1 MALVPFRSATSN
13 PAPAAA
19 NAAAICVHF
28 KLEWLSHFI
37 ARFCSN
43 LNVVSELL
51 DELRL
56 QLRWCVWRR
65 VGEASPDASVTVL
78 SLMAQLSRF
87 YQSLEL
93 CRNVDTKLRE
103 LRTVPAAFADI
114 SKAMNSAKPS

>member
-37 ARFCSN
+37 SRFCSN
-43 LNVVSELL
+43 LNVVSEFL
-51 DELRL
+51 DELR
-56 QLRWCVWRR
+56 WYVWRR

-103 LRTVPAAFADI
+103 LRTVPAALADI

>member
-19 NAAAICVHF
+19 NAICVHF

-43 LNVVSELL
+43 LNVVSEFL
-51 DELRL
+51 DELR
-56 QLRWCVWRR
+56 WYVWRR